1 MTSPPPSTAATV
13 GPAATAPSAVTPRVA
28 TPSGLGAAALPAWAR
43 TLAEAYESNAA
54 SQFIIYGNISDRMVL
69 PGPPAARLG
78 GLADFLLSVLLARFD
93 VVLSYD
99 LGNGIRVEKGAEV
112 FSKWPHFQESQKD
125 WKAPRPA
132 VETLTRYFRYC
143 ANLTRLNQSAPQV
156 GCILKN
162 ADLLVPA
169 LQGGLDYDL
178 NALASLIRDW
188 SNESLLAGHALAS
201 FLLTE
206 NLNDLHP
213 LLVNNPRV
221 ARIRIDLPSS
231 GELLDGFRVMAPVF
245 PQALVGVAEDL
256 PAVAEQLTG
265 ATLGAL
271 ESVIKTKEHRKEP
284 LGSADLLKLK
294 KDVVERD
301 TSGLIEFVASSRTL
315 DDLYGLEKIKKWLRQ
330 DIELWKKNDSAA
342 LPKGYLLCGPVGT
355 GKTFLVEC
363 LAGEASVP
371 IVKMKNFRDK
381 WVGSSEG
388 NLEKIF
394 RLIHALGRCY
404 VFIDEADQALGRR
417 EGASGDSGVGGRIYS
432 MLAEEMGSSANRGR
446 VIWVLASSRP
456 DLIEVD
462 LKRPGRVDLKIPL
475 FPTTSPRE
483 GFDLL
488 HMLAAKRGLTIGES
502 SFASLESCIP
512 TLLTP
517 GAAEALVMKIYRQVR
532 TTSDSLDTVL
542 QACLAEYQNPIAP
555 EVMDFQIQLAVN
567 EASALEFVPAMFRRK
582 PSKSF

>member
-1 MTSPPPSTAATV
+1 M
-13 GPAATAPSAVTPRVA
+13 SAVPPQITAGNLAR
-28 TPSGLGAAALPAWAR
+28 SLPAWAR
-43 TLAEAYESNAA
+43 NLAEAYESNAA
-54 SQFIIYGNISDRMVL
+54 SQFIVYGNISDRMVL
-69 PGPPAARLG
+69 PNASGQRLG
-78 GLADFLLSVLLARFD
+78 ALPDFLLGALLSRFD

-99 LGNGIRVEKGAEV
+99 IGNGIRVEKGAEI

-143 ANLTRLNQSAPQV
+143 ANLTRLNQPAVQV
-156 GCILKN
+156 GCIIKN
-162 ADLLVPA
+162 ANLLVPS

-188 SNESLLAGHALAS
+188 ANDSLLANHSLAT

-213 LLVNNPRV
+213 LLVTNPRV
-221 ARIRIDLPSS
+221 AQVKIDLPDPAQLTDAFR
-231 GELLDGFRVMAPVF
+231 LLATSFPV
-245 PQALVGVAEDL
+245 ALADL
-256 PAVAEQLTG
+256 AADCGAAAEQLAGSTV
-265 ATLGAL
+265 GAL
-271 ESVIKTKEHRKEP
+271 ESVVKTKQHRKEK
-284 LGSADLLKLK
+284 LLSDDLSKLK
-294 KDVVERD
+294 KELVEKD
-301 TSGLIEFVASSRTL
+301 TSGLIEFIETKRTL
-315 DDLYGLEKIKKWLRQ
+315 GDLYGLEKIKTWLRQ
-330 DIELWKKNDSAA
+330 DVELWRKNDTAA

-363 LAGEASVP
+363 LAGEAGVP

-404 VFIDEADQALGRR
+404 VFVDEADQALGRR
-417 EGASGDSGVGGRIYS
+417 DASSGDSGVSGRIYS
-432 MLAEEMGSSANRGR
+432 MLAEEMGSSTNRGK

-462 LKRPGRVDLKIPL
+462 LKRPGRVDVKIPL
-475 FPTTSPRE
+475 FPTTTAKE

-488 HMLAAKRGLTIGES
+488 RTLCTKRGLAIDEGW
-502 SFASLESCIP
+502 FPALESRIP
-512 TLLTP
+512 KLLTP
-517 GAAEALVMKIYRQVR
+517 GAGEALAMKVYRQVR
-532 TTSDSLDTVL
+532 TTSSSLESVL
-542 QACLAEYQNPIAP
+542 SGCLSEYQNPIAP
-555 EVMDFQIQLAVN
+555 EVMEFQIRVAVN
-567 EASALEFVPAMFRRK
+567 EASALEFVPEVFRRK
-582 PSKSF
+582 TPSPA

>member
-1 MTSPPPSTAATV
+1 MSTVPPQARSGNTARE
-13 GPAATAPSAVTPRVA
+13 TAR
-28 TPSGLGAAALPAWAR
+28 ALPAWAQN
-43 TLAEAYESNAA
+43 LAESYESNAA
-54 SQFIIYGNISDRMVL
+54 SQFVIYGNISDRMVL
-69 PGPPAARLG
+69 PGSPVPRLSS
-78 GLADFLLSVLLARFD
+78 LADFLLMVMLLRFD

-99 LGNGIRVEKGAEV
+99 IGNGIRVEKGAET

-132 VETLTRYFRYC
+132 IETLTRYFRYC
-143 ANLTRLNQSAPQV
+143 ANVTRLSQPSVQV
-156 GCILKN
+156 GCIIKS

-188 SNESLLAGHALAS
+188 SSESLLAGHALAT

-206 NLNDLHP
+206 NLNDLHS
-213 LLVNNPRV
+213 LLVNNPRS
-221 ARIRIDLPSS
+221 ARLRIDLPSS
-231 GELLDGFRVMAPVF
+231 EELLAGFRILAPSF
-245 PQALVGVAEDL
+245 PISLAGVAANL
-256 PAVAEQLTG
+256 SAVAEQLVGT
-265 ATLGAL
+265 TLGAV
-271 ESVIKTKEHRKEP
+271 ESAVKRKEHKGEA
-284 LGSADLLKLK
+284 LAAGDLVKLK
-294 KDVVERD
+294 KELVEKD
-301 TSGLIEFVASSRTL
+301 TSGLIEFVETSRTL
-315 DDLYGLEKIKKWLRQ
+315 NDVYGLEGIKSWLRQ
-330 DIELWKKNDSAA
+330 DIELWKKNDIAA

-417 EGASGDSGVGGRIYS
+417 DAAGGDSGVGGRIYS
-432 MLAEEMGSSANRGR
+432 MLAEEMGSSANRGK

-462 LKRPGRVDLKIPL
+462 LKRPGRVDVKIPL
-475 FPTTSPRE
+475 FPTTTARE

-488 HMLAAKRGLTIGES
+488 RMLFLKRGLTVAEDA
-502 SFASLESCIP
+502 FASLEPSIP
-512 TLLTP
+512 RLLTP
-517 GAAEALVMKIYRQVR
+517 GAAEAVVMRVYRQVR
-532 TTSDSLDTVL
+532 TSEATLDAVL
-542 QACLAEYQNPIAP
+542 RDCLAEYQNPIAP
-555 EVMDFQIQLAVN
+555 EVMEFQIRTAVN
-567 EASALEFVPAMFRRK
+567 EASALEFVPQIFRRK
-582 PSKSF
+582 TP

>member
-1 MTSPPPSTAATV
+1 MNSLSPTSAGTILREPVP
-13 GPAATAPSAVTPRVA
+13 
-28 TPSGLGAAALPAWAR
+28 ALPPWAR
-43 TLAEAYESNAA
+43 TIAESYESNAA
-54 SQFIIYGNISDRMVL
+54 SQFVIYGNINDRLVL
-69 PGPPAARLG
+69 PGPPAPRLG
-78 GLADFLLSVLLARFD
+78 PLPDFLLAVLLSRFD

-99 LGNGIRVEKGAEV
+99 LGNGIRIEKGAEI

-143 ANLTRLNQSAPQV
+143 ANLTRLSQPVVQI
-156 GCILKN
+156 GCIIKN
-162 ADLLVPA
+162 ADLVVPA
-169 LQGGLDYDL
+169 FEGGLDYDL
-178 NALASLIRDW
+178 NALASLMRDW
-188 SNESLLAGHALAS
+188 SNESLLAGHALAT

-213 LLVNNPRV
+213 LIVNNPPSARV
-221 ARIRIDLPSS
+221 RIDLPSS
-231 GELLDGFRVMAPVF
+231 GQILDAFRVMAPSF
-245 PQALVGVAEDL
+245 PVSLGDLPDSL
-256 PAVAEQLTG
+256 PAVAEQLAGTTI
-265 ATLGAL
+265 AAL
-271 ESVIKTKEHRKEP
+271 ESAIKTKEHRKER
-284 LGSADLLKLK
+284 LSATDLAKLK
-294 KDVVERD
+294 KDLVEKD
-301 TSGLIEFVASSRTL
+301 TSGLIEFIETSRTL
-315 DDLYGLEKIKKWLRQ
+315 DDLYGLDKVKSWLRQ
-330 DIELWKKNDSAA
+330 DIELWRKNDTAA
-342 LPKGYLLCGPVGT
+342 PPKGYLLCGPVGT

-371 IVKMKNFRDK
+371 IIKMKNFRDK

-394 RLIHALGRCY
+394 RLVQALGRCY

-417 EGASGDSGVGGRIYS
+417 EASTGDSGVGGRIYS
-432 MLAEEMGSSANRGR
+432 MLAEEMGSSTNRGR

-475 FPTTSPRE
+475 FPTTTARE

-488 HMLAAKRGLTIGES
+488 RMLCAKRGLAIEGDAFS
-502 SFASLESCIP
+502 SLEPCIP

-532 TTSDSLDTVL
+532 TSSTPLDEVL
-542 QACLAEYQNPIAP
+542 RQCLAEYQNPVAP
-555 EVMDFQIQLAVN
+555 DVMEFQIQLAVN
-567 EASALEFVPAMFRRK
+567 EASALEFVPQLFRPNRK
-582 PSKSF
+582 SSGPGGTRPSHPDT

>member
-1 MTSPPPSTAATV
+1 MDSP
-13 GPAATAPSAVTPRVA
+13 AVVSSLPHQA
-28 TPSGLGAAALPAWAR
+28 SPALPLWAR
-43 TLAEAYESNAA
+43 TIAESYESNAS
-54 SQFIIYGNISDRMVL
+54 SQFIIYGNINDRLVL
-69 PGPPAARLG
+69 PCPPNPRIAALP
-78 GLADFLLSVLLARFD
+78 DFLLNVLLARFD

-99 LGNGIRVEKGAEV
+99 LGNGIRVEKGPEV
-112 FSKWPHFQESQKD
+112 FSKWPYFQESQKD

-143 ANLTRLNQSAPQV
+143 ANLMRLNQPAVQIA
-156 GCILKN
+156 CIIKN

-178 NALASLIRDW
+178 NALASLMRDW
-188 SNESLLAGHALAS
+188 SNESLLSGHALAT

-213 LLVNNPRV
+213 LIVNNPRV
-221 ARIRIDLPSS
+221 ARIRIDLPSPDQ
-231 GELLDGFRVMAPVF
+231 LLEGFRVLAPSF
-245 PQALVGVAEDL
+245 PVSLSRMSADL
-256 PAVAEQLTG
+256 PAVAEQLAG

-284 LGSADLLKLK
+284 LRAVDIAKLK
-294 KDVVERD
+294 KDLVEKD
-301 TSGLIEFVASSRTL
+301 TSGLIEFIESPRTL
-315 DDLYGLEKIKKWLRQ
+315 NDLYGLDKIKAWLRQ
-330 DIELWKKNDSAA
+330 DIELWKKNDIAA

-371 IVKMKNFRDK
+371 IIKMKNFRDK

-404 VFIDEADQALGRR
+404 VFVDEADQALGRR
-417 EGASGDSGVGGRIYS
+417 DSSGGDSGIGGRIYS
-432 MLAEEMGSSANRGR
+432 MLAEEMGSSSNRGK

-475 FPTTSPRE
+475 FPTASSKE

-488 HMLAAKRGLTIGES
+488 RLLCAKRGLAVPES
-502 SFASLESCIP
+502 SFSSLESRIP
-512 TLLTP
+512 SLLTP

-532 TTSDSLDTVL
+532 TTSSSLENVL
-542 QACLAEYQNPIAP
+542 MDCLTEYQNPIAP
-555 EVMDFQIQLAVN
+555 EVMSFQIQIAAE
-567 EASALEFVPAMFRRK
+567 EASALEFVPPLFRRK
-582 PSKSF
+582 

>member
-1 MTSPPPSTAATV
+1 M
-13 GPAATAPSAVTPRVA
+13 SAVPPQITAGNLAR
-28 TPSGLGAAALPAWAR
+28 SLPAWAR
-43 TLAEAYESNAA
+43 NLAEAYESNAA
-54 SQFIIYGNISDRMVL
+54 SQFIVYGNISDRMVL
-69 PGPPAARLG
+69 PNASGQRLG
-78 GLADFLLSVLLARFD
+78 ALPDFLLGALLSRFD

-99 LGNGIRVEKGAEV
+99 IGNGIRVEKGAEI
-112 FSKWPHFQESQKD
+112 FSKWPHFQERQKD

-143 ANLTRLNQSAPQV
+143 ANITRLNQPAVQV
-156 GCILKN
+156 GCIIKN

-178 NALASLIRDW
+178 NALASLMRDW
-188 SNESLLAGHALAS
+188 SSESLLAGHALAT

-206 NLNDLHP
+206 NLTDLHP
-213 LLVNNPRV
+213 LLVNNPRS
-221 ARIRIDLPSS
+221 ARVRIDLPSPDD
-231 GELLDGFRVMAPVF
+231 LLSGFRVLAPSFPTSLAGMA
-245 PQALVGVAEDL
+245 GDL
-256 PAVAEQLTG
+256 PAVAQQLSGT
-265 ATLGAL
+265 TLGAL
-271 ESVIKTKEHRKEP
+271 ESAIKRKEHRGET
-284 LGSADLLKLK
+284 LAAADLAKLK
-294 KDVVERD
+294 KDLVEKD
-301 TSGLIEFVASSRTL
+301 TSGLIEFIETTRTL
-315 DDLYGLEKIKKWLRQ
+315 NDVYGLDGIKTWLRQ
-330 DIELWKKNDSAA
+330 DIELWKKNDVGA

-417 EGASGDSGVGGRIYS
+417 DASTGDSGVGGRIYS
-432 MLAEEMGSSANRGR
+432 MLAEEMGSSGNRGK

-462 LKRPGRVDLKIPL
+462 LKRPGRVDVKIPI
-475 FPTTSPRE
+475 FPTTTPRE

-488 HMLAAKRGLTIGES
+488 RMLAGKRGLEMPQELFS
-502 SFASLESCIP
+502 SLEACIP
-512 TLLTP
+512 PLLTP
-517 GAAEALVMKIYRQVR
+517 GAAEALVMRVYRKVR
-532 TTSDSLDTVL
+532 TTDSSVDGVL
-542 QACLAEYQNPIAP
+542 RECLLEYQNPIAP
-555 EVMDFQIQLAVN
+555 EVMEFQIRVAAD
-567 EASALEFVPAMFRRK
+567 EASALEFVPQVFRRK
-582 PSKSF
+582 AP

>member
-1 MTSPPPSTAATV
+1 MSSPSPNQPTTV
-13 GPAATAPSAVTPRVA
+13 ALRETAP
-28 TPSGLGAAALPAWAR
+28 ALPPWAR
-43 TLAEAYESNAA
+43 AIAESYESNAA
-54 SQFIIYGNISDRMVL
+54 SQFVIYGNISDRMVL
-69 PGPPAARLG
+69 PGPSAPRLG
-78 GLADFLLSVLLARFD
+78 GLSDFLLGVLLSGFD

-99 LGNGIRVEKGAEV
+99 LGNGIRAEKGAET

-143 ANLTRLNQSAPQV
+143 ANLTRLNQPAVQV
-156 GCILKN
+156 GCIIKN

-188 SNESLLAGHALAS
+188 SNESLLSGHALAT

-213 LLVNNPRV
+213 LIVNNPRI

-231 GELLDGFRVMAPVF
+231 GQLLDGFRVMAPSF
-245 PQALVGVAEDL
+245 PVSLTDMASDL
-256 PAVAEQLTG
+256 PAVAEQLAGT
-265 ATLGAL
+265 TLGAL
-271 ESVIKTKEHRKEP
+271 ESVIKTKEHRKEH
-284 LGSADLLKLK
+284 LVASDLSKLK
-294 KDVVERD
+294 KDLVEKD
-301 TSGLIEFVASSRTL
+301 TSGLIEFIETQRTL
-315 DDLYGLEKIKKWLRQ
+315 NDLYGLEKIKAWFRQ
-330 DIELWKKNDSAA
+330 DIDLWKKNDTAA

-363 LAGEASVP
+363 LAGEANVP

-417 EGASGDSGVGGRIYS
+417 DGSSGDSGVGGRIYS
-432 MLAEEMGSSANRGR
+432 MLAEEMGNSTNRGK

-488 HMLAAKRGLTIGES
+488 RMLCAKRGLAIKEG
-502 SFASLESCIP
+502 SFPSLQSCIP
-512 TLLTP
+512 SLLTP
-517 GAAEALVMKIYRQVR
+517 GAAEALVMKVYRQVR
-532 TTSDSLDTVL
+532 TSSSSLDEVL
-542 QACLAEYQNPIAP
+542 LECLTEYQNPIAP
-555 EVMDFQIQLAVN
+555 EVMQFQIQIAAS
-567 EASALEFVPAMFRRK
+567 EASALEFVPQIFRRK
-582 PSKSF
+582 SSP

>member
-1 MTSPPPSTAATV
+1 MSST
-13 GPAATAPSAVTPRVA
+13 PAAPRTPNSCEPSVT
-28 TPSGLGAAALPAWAR
+28 LPPWAH
-43 TLAEAYESNAA
+43 TLVELYESNAA
-54 SQFIIYGNISDRMVL
+54 SQFVIYGNISDRMVL

-78 GLADFLLSVLLARFD
+78 ALPDFLLCVLLSRFD

-99 LGNGIRVEKGAEV
+99 LGNGIRVEKGPET

-125 WKAPRPA
+125 WKAPRVA
-132 VETLTRYFRYC
+132 VETLTRYFRFC
-143 ANLTRLNQSAPQV
+143 ANLTRVNQPTVQV
-156 GCILKN
+156 GCIIKN

-188 SNESLLAGHALAS
+188 SNDSLLAGHALAT

-213 LLVNNPRV
+213 LIVNNPRV
-221 ARIRIDLPSS
+221 AQVKIDLPAST
-231 GELLDGFRVMAPVF
+231 ELLQGFRIMSPSYPTAMS
-245 PQALVGVAEDL
+245 DL
-256 PAVAEQLTG
+256 AADPSPAAEQLAG
-265 ATLGAL
+265 ATLGAV
-271 ESVIKTKEHRKEP
+271 ESLVKTKEHRKEK
-284 LGSADLLKLK
+284 LISADLSKLK
-294 KDVVERD
+294 KDLVEKD
-301 TSGLIEFVASSRTL
+301 TNGLIEFIETSRTL
-315 DDLYGLEKIKKWLRQ
+315 NDLYGLDKIKSWFRQ
-330 DIELWKKNDSAA
+330 DIALWKQNDTAA

-371 IVKMKNFRDK
+371 IVKLKNFRDK

-417 EGASGDSGVGGRIYS
+417 DASSGDSGVGGRIYS
-432 MLAEEMGSSANRGR
+432 MLAEEMGSSTNRGR

-462 LKRPGRVDLKIPL
+462 LKRPGRVDVKIPL
-475 FPTTSPRE
+475 FPTTTPRE

-488 HMLAAKRGLTIGES
+488 RMLCVKRGLLIPEALFS
-502 SFASLESCIP
+502 SLESRIP
-512 TLLTP
+512 ALLTP
-517 GAAEALVMKIYRQVR
+517 GAAEALAVKIYRQVR
-532 TTSDSLDTVL
+532 TGASQLTDVL
-542 QACLAEYQNPIAP
+542 AENLAEYQNPISP
-555 EVMDFQIQLAVN
+555 EVMDFQIRLAAS
-567 EASALEFVPAMFRRK
+567 EATALEFVPPVFRRK
-582 PSKSF
+582 ASVQQ

>member
-1 MTSPPPSTAATV
+1 MSSPSPTSTGTPTRDTAF
-13 GPAATAPSAVTPRVA
+13 
-28 TPSGLGAAALPAWAR
+28 ALPPWAR
-43 TLAEAYESNAA
+43 SLAESYESNAA
-54 SQFIIYGNISDRMVL
+54 SQFVIYGNISDRMVL
-69 PGPPAARLG
+69 PGPPAPRLG
-78 GLADFLLSVLLARFD
+78 ALADFLLSVLLSRFD

-99 LGNGIRVEKGAEV
+99 LGNGIRVEKGPEV

-143 ANLTRLNQSAPQV
+143 ANLTRVNQPTVQV
-156 GCILKN
+156 GCIIKN

-169 LQGGLDYDL
+169 LQGGLDYNL
-178 NALASLIRDW
+178 NALASLMRDW
-188 SNESLLAGHALAS
+188 SNESLLSGHALAT

-213 LLVNNPRV
+213 LIVNNPRI

-231 GELLDGFRVMAPVF
+231 GQLLDGFRIMAPSF
-245 PQALVGVAEDL
+245 PVSLTDMASDL
-256 PAVAEQLTG
+256 PAVAEQLAGT
-265 ATLGAL
+265 TLGAL
-271 ESVIKTKEHRKEP
+271 ESVIKTKEHRKEG
-284 LGSADLLKLK
+284 LVASDLARLK
-294 KDVVERD
+294 KDLIEKD
-301 TSGLIEFVASSRTL
+301 TSGLIEFLETPRTL
-315 DDLYGLEKIKKWLRQ
+315 NDLYGLDKIKSWLRQ
-330 DIELWKKNDSAA
+330 DVELWKKNDTAA

-417 EGASGDSGVGGRIYS
+417 DASTGDSGVGGRIYS
-432 MLAEEMGSSANRGR
+432 MLAEEMGSSTNRGK

-475 FPTTSPRE
+475 FPTTTPRE

-488 HMLAAKRGLTIGES
+488 RMLCAKRGLAVPEI
-502 SFASLESCIP
+502 SFPSLESRIP
-512 TLLTP
+512 LLLTP

-532 TTSDSLDTVL
+532 TSSSSLDDVL
-542 QACLAEYQNPIAP
+542 QDCLTEYQNPIAP
-555 EVMDFQIQLAVN
+555 EVMEFQIQIAAN
-567 EASALEFVPAMFRRK
+567 EASALEFVPQIFRRK
-582 PSKSF
+582 PSS

>member
-1 MTSPPPSTAATV
+1 MSTSPQPPASQP
-13 GPAATAPSAVTPRVA
+13 GPA
-28 TPSGLGAAALPAWAR
+28 LPGWAR
-43 TLAEAYESNAA
+43 SLAELYESNAA
-54 SQFIIYGNISDRMVL
+54 NQFIIYGNISDRMVL
-69 PGPPAARLG
+69 PPPPVPRLG
-78 GLADFLLSVLLARFD
+78 GLSDFLLGVLLPRFD

-99 LGNGIRVEKGAEV
+99 VGNGIRVDKGGEI

-125 WKAPRPA
+125 WKAPRAA

-143 ANLTRLNQSAPQV
+143 ANLTRLNQPATQV

-162 ADLLVPA
+162 ADLLLPA
-169 LQGGLDYDL
+169 LQGGFDYDL
-178 NALASLIRDW
+178 SALASLIRDW
-188 SNESLLAGHALAS
+188 SSDALLANHTLAS

-213 LLVNNPRV
+213 LIVNNPRV
-221 ARIRIDLPSS
+221 ARMKIELPSPDQ
-231 GELLDGFRVMAPVF
+231 LLDGFRTILPACSV
-245 PQALVGVAEDL
+245 ALADFSSDL
-256 PAVAEQLTG
+256 PALAEQLSG
-265 ATLGAL
+265 ATMGAV
-271 ESVIKTKEHRKEP
+271 ESVVKTKEHRKEH
-284 LGSADLLKLK
+284 LASSDLSALK
-294 KDVVERD
+294 KDLLERD
-301 TSGLIEFVASSRTL
+301 INGLIEFIEASRTL
-315 DDLYGLEKIKKWLRQ
+315 DDLYGLDKVKGWLRQ
-330 DIELWKKNDSAA
+330 DIQLWKKNDVGA

-417 EGASGDSGVGGRIYS
+417 EASGGDSGVGGRIYS
-432 MLAEEMGSSANRGR
+432 MLAEEMGSSSSRGR

-462 LKRPGRVDLKIPL
+462 LKRPGRIDVKIPL
-475 FPTTSPRE
+475 FPTTTARE

-488 HMLAAKRGLTIGES
+488 RMLAKKRGLSIPDSVFPG
-502 SFASLESCIP
+502 LESRIP
-512 TLLTP
+512 PLLTP
-517 GAAEALVMKIYRQVR
+517 GAAEALVMNIYRQVR
-532 TTSDSLDTVL
+532 TTLSPTEEVL
-542 QACLAEYQNPIAP
+542 SVVLGEYLNPIAS
-555 EVMDFQIQLAVN
+555 EVMAFQIQLAAG
-567 EASALEFVPAMFRRK
+567 EASSIEFVPASFRHK
-582 PSKSF
+582 A

>member
-1 MTSPPPSTAATV
+1 MSSIETVPRAPRAPST
-13 GPAATAPSAVTPRVA
+13 GLPS
-28 TPSGLGAAALPAWAR
+28 WAR
-43 TLAEAYESNAA
+43 TLADLYESDAA
-54 SQFIIYGNISDRMVL
+54 SQFIVYGNISDRMFI
-69 PGPPAARLG
+69 PGPPAPRLAA
-78 GLADFLLSVLLARFD
+78 LPDFLLDALLSRFP

-99 LGNGIRVEKGAEV
+99 IGNGIRVEKGAEL

-143 ANLTRLNQSAPQV
+143 ANLARLNQPTVQV
-156 GCILKN
+156 GCIIKN

-188 SNESLLAGHALAS
+188 ANDSLLTNHSLAT

-221 ARIRIDLPSS
+221 AQVKVDLPKSAEIADALRFMSS
-231 GELLDGFRVMAPVF
+231 AYSV
-245 PQALVGVAEDL
+245 ALKDFSAD
-256 PAVAEQLTG
+256 PTPVAEQLAG
-265 ATLGAL
+265 ATLGAV
-271 ESVIKTKEHRKEP
+271 ESAVKTKQHRNEP
-284 LGSADLLKLK
+284 LLSADLVKLK
-294 KDVVERD
+294 KELVEKD
-301 TSGLIEFVASSRTL
+301 TNGLIEFVATSRTL
-315 DDLYGLEKIKKWLRQ
+315 NDLYGLEKIKAWLRQ
-330 DIELWKKNDSAA
+330 DVALWERNDTAA

-355 GKTFLVEC
+355 GKSFLMEC
-363 LAGEASVP
+363 LAGEAGVP
-371 IVKMKNFRDK
+371 VVKMKNFRDK

-417 EGASGDSGVGGRIYS
+417 DSASGDSGVSGRLYS
-432 MLAEEMGSSANRGR
+432 MLAEEMGSSTNRGK

-462 LKRPGRVDLKIPL
+462 LKRPGRVDVKIPL
-475 FPTTSPRE
+475 FPTTTPKE

-488 HMLAAKRGLTIGES
+488 RMLCRKRDLDIADT
-502 SFASLESCIP
+502 SFASLQSKIP
-512 TLLTP
+512 PLLTP
-517 GAAEALVMKIYRQVR
+517 GAAEALAVKIYREVR
-532 TTSDSLDTVL
+532 TASAPLETVL
-542 QACLAEYQNPIAP
+542 NSCLSDYQNPIAP
-555 EVMDFQIQLAVN
+555 DVMAFQIQLAVK
-567 EASALEFVPAMFRRK
+567 EATDLDFVPPVFRTQRA
-582 PSKSF
+582 PT

>member
-1 MTSPPPSTAATV
+1 MSSPSTT
-13 GPAATAPSAVTPRVA
+13 PAGAGATPREPA
-28 TPSGLGAAALPAWAR
+28 PALPPWAR
-43 TLAEAYESNAA
+43 TVADSYESNAA
-54 SQFIIYGNISDRMVL
+54 SQFVIYGNINDRMVL

-78 GLADFLLSVLLARFD
+78 ALPDFLLSVLMAKFD

-99 LGNGIRVEKGAEV
+99 LGNGIRVEKGPEA

-143 ANLTRLNQSAPQV
+143 ANLTRLNQPAVQV
-156 GCILKN
+156 GCIIKN

-178 NALASLIRDW
+178 NALASLMRDW
-188 SNESLLAGHALAS
+188 SNESLLAGHALAT

-213 LLVNNPRV
+213 LIVNNPRI
-221 ARIRIDLPSS
+221 ARVRVDLPSRDQ
-231 GELLDGFRVMAPVF
+231 LLDGFRVMAPSF
-245 PQALVGVAEDL
+245 PVSLSDMAADL

-265 ATLGAL
+265 TTLGAL
-271 ESVIKTKEHRKEP
+271 ESVIKTKEHRKER
-284 LGSADLLKLK
+284 LSAADLAQLK
-294 KDVVERD
+294 KDLVEKD
-301 TSGLIEFVASSRTL
+301 TSGLIEFIETSRTL
-315 DDLYGLEKIKKWLRQ
+315 NDLYGLERIKAWLRQ
-330 DIELWKKNDSAA
+330 DIELWKKNDTAA

-363 LAGEASVP
+363 LAGEANVP

-417 EGASGDSGVGGRIYS
+417 DSATGDSGVGGRIYS
-432 MLAEEMGSSANRGR
+432 MLAEEMGSSTNRGR
-446 VIWVLASSRP
+446 VIWV
-456 DLIEVD
+456 EVD

-475 FPTTSPRE
+475 FPTTTPRE

-488 HMLAAKRGLTIGES
+488 RMLCVKRGLAIAEN
-502 SFASLESCIP
+502 SFASLQSCIP
-512 TLLTP
+512 SLLTP
-517 GAAEALVMKIYRQVR
+517 GAAEALVMKVYRQVR
-532 TTSDSLDTVL
+532 TSSSSLDDVF
-542 QACLAEYQNPIAP
+542 QECLKEYQNPIAP
-555 EVMDFQIQLAVN
+555 EVMNFQIQLAVS
-567 EASALEFVPAMFRRK
+567 EASALEFVPQIFRRK
-582 PSKSF
+582 SAQ